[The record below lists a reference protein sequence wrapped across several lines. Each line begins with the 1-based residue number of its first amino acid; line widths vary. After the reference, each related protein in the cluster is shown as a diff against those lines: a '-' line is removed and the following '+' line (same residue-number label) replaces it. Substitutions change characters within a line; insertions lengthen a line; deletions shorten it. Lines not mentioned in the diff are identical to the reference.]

1 MQHQK
6 ELKSLDEILTVLKE
20 LSEKDRTVLGLYLY
34 ERLSAQ
40 EVKTILE
47 ENSIEIKYPEFSH

>member
-34 ERLSAQ
+34 ERLSSQ

-47 ENSIEIKYPEFSH
+47 ENSIEIKNPEYSH

>member
-34 ERLSAQ
+34 ERLSSQ

>member
-34 ERLSAQ
+34 ERLSSQ
-40 EVKTILE
+40 EVKTILK
-47 ENSIEIKYPEFSH
+47 ENSIEIRNPEYSH

>member
-6 ELKSLDEILTVLKE
+6 ELKSLDEILKVLKE

-34 ERLSAQ
+34 ERLSSK

-47 ENSIEIKYPEFSH
+47 ENSIEIKNPEYSH